1 MFILIQKC
9 QLLVLQPAV
18 LQKTQLLVLLT
29 LSLGFNVTINRNE
42 DITHHFVE
50 FNEHFIGYNENFNI
64 KYRTLQD
71 YLPKIV
77 GSFKSL
83 QKRRSGDKV
92 TVLNAF
98 SKEEWNKLASEKKA
112 DHKLFDCGGCMNN
125 PKLKETLG
133 CFFVTEKFKKLAE
146 EKGLTGKP
154 VAKFN
159 RESACDVGGGGE
171 IFLNTVYEFS
181 NYVRLVGDKLVNY

>member
-1 MFILIQKC
+1 MLFILLQKC
-9 QLLVLQPAV
+9 QLLVLQPAI
-18 LQKTQLLVLLT
+18 LQKSQLLVLLT
-29 LSLGFNVTINRNE
+29 LTAKGRGFQRKNRNE
-42 DITHHFVE
+42 DINHQFAE
-50 FNEHFIGYNENFNI
+50 FNEHFIGYNENFNV
-64 KYRTLQD
+64 KYRTFHK

-77 GSFKSL
+77 GSFQSL

-92 TVLNAF
+92 TVLNVF

-133 CFFVTEKFKKLAE
+133 RFFVTEKFKKLAK

-159 RESACDVGGGGE
+159 RESATAFVE
-171 IFLNTVYEFS
+171 ERVPPQF
-181 NYVRLVGDKLVNY
+181 

>member
-1 MFILIQKC
+1 MLFILIQKC

-18 LQKTQLLVLLT
+18 LQKSQLLVLLT

-42 DITHHFVE
+42 DITHHFAE

-83 QKRRSGDKV
+83 QKRRSGEKV

-133 CFFVTEKFKKLAE
+133 RFFVTEKFKKLAE

-159 RESACDVGGGGE
+159 RESACDVGGGGGE
-171 IFLNTVYEFS
+171 IFKYSL
-181 NYVRLVGDKLVNY
+181 